1 LLKIYKN
8 LFFSRRFFVIAV
20 ACALFLLVGYFFPAL
35 FLPAKAGVFGF
46 LTISLLDFIALFGNR
61 NAFRAVRT
69 TGERFSLGDANSVQI
84 TVQNRYPYT
93 LHVSVYDE
101 LPVQLQIRDHVIYCV
116 AVPGS
121 VETLRYTV
129 RPSTRGEYRFDAIN
143 CYVSSPLG
151 LVSRRFRFEQH
162 ATIPVYPSFM
172 QMRKYE
178 LYAISNRLTGQGLK
192 RVRQV
197 GHTLEFDHIRSY
209 VVGDD
214 FRTMNWKATA
224 HRGELMV
231 NQYEDERSQQVYVI
245 IDKGRVMEMPFA
257 GMSLLDYAINTS
269 LIISNTVIRKGDKAG
284 LITFADTM
292 DTVLPADRKVVQ
304 IQKIVELLYNE
315 STRFPESN
323 YELLYSTVRRR
334 VRQRSL
340 LLLFTNFE
348 SLSSMKRQ
356 LPYLQ
361 RLGYYHLLV
370 VIFFLNTELFAL
382 LQNSTVSTE
391 DIYVK
396 TIAEQFC
403 FEKRQI
409 VKELASHGIQA
420 ILTTPENLSID
431 TLNKYIELKARAL
444 I

>member
-1 LLKIYKN
+1 
-8 LFFSRRFFVIAV
+8 
-20 ACALFLLVGYFFPAL
+20 
-35 FLPAKAGVFGF
+35 
-46 LTISLLDFIALFGNR
+46 
-61 NAFRAVRT
+61 
-69 TGERFSLGDANSVQI
+69 
-84 TVQNRYPYT
+84 
-93 LHVSVYDE
+93 
-101 LPVQLQIRDHVIYCV
+101 
-116 AVPGS
+116 
-121 VETLRYTV
+121 
-129 RPSTRGEYRFDAIN
+129 
-143 CYVSSPLG
+143 
-151 LVSRRFRFEQH
+151 
-162 ATIPVYPSFM
+162 
-172 QMRKYE
+172 
-178 LYAISNRLTGQGLK
+178 
-192 RVRQV
+192 
-197 GHTLEFDHIRSY
+197 
-209 VVGDD
+209 
-214 FRTMNWKATA
+214 
-224 HRGELMV
+224 
-231 NQYEDERSQQVYVI
+231 
-245 IDKGRVMEMPFA
+245 MEMPFA

-420 ILTTPENLSID
+420 ILSTPENLSID